1 MSKTVIISILES
13 ILTIDSKGR
22 PAKARLLLSLMQ
34 EAPSEEF
41 LQALK
46 EISERDC
53 L

>member
-1 MSKTVIISILES
+1 MNKNTIIQILES
-13 ILTIDSKGR
+13 ILTIDGNGR

-46 EISERDC
+46 EISERKHF
-53 L
+53 